1 MAKFFNV
8 TGPCIPTKHYM
19 ADISKQIA
27 KIRKMVDAGEYFA
40 INRARQFGKTTTLTA
55 LEKAAERRLSG
66 DMA

>member
-1 MAKFFNV
+1 
-8 TGPCIPTKHYM
+8 M

-27 KIRKMVDAGEYFA
+27 QIRKMVDAGEYFA
-40 INRARQFGKTTTLTA
+40 ISRARQFGKTTTLTA